1 MKPAQRRPAGPYQA
15 RDELRGLLLVAAVAA
30 VPERQPVVVAD
41 PGPHGAGGLCDGAT
55 VTVTSRIR
63 VEIGE
68 AADTTPQ
75 TRMLAVRRHLTA
87 EGWAV
92 VRSGTTGA
100 LAELVAVRAGYT
112 MTVSKSGAERRVV
125 LTGETPPMPA

>member
-1 MKPAQRRPAGPYQA
+1 MTPGPRRPVSPYQA

-30 VPERQPVVVAD
+30 VPDRQPVVVSD
-41 PGPHGAGGLCDGAT
+41 PGPHGAGGLCDGVT
-55 VTVTSRIR
+55 LTVTSRIR

-68 AADTTPQ
+68 QADGTPQ
-75 TRMLAVRRHLTA
+75 TRLLAVRRHLTA
-87 EGWAV
+87 EGWSV
-92 VRSGTTGA
+92 VRSGSTGT

-112 MTVSKSGAERRVV
+112 MTVSKNGAERRVV